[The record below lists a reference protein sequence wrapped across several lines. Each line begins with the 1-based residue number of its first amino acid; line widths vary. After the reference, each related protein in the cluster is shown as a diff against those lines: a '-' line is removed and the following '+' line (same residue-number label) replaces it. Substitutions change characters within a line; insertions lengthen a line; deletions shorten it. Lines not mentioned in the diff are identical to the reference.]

1 MKRKI
6 WKKLV
11 VFVAAGCLLLGLM
24 TGCGNSANSN
34 EDEKTDAGV
43 AQDNGSVIEATQE
56 SEHQGTI
63 MWLSN
68 LTSGP
73 QYEAFVAYMT
83 QLCNQAGYEFQVVY
97 GDVMN
102 DAANNL
108 QAVKNNMTDDVVAL
122 IVSMDGG
129 LSTIMEEYPDLY
141 VVGTNADMNSV
152 YDESGEN
159 HQLLENDYFLGA
171 ITDMTAEGNVMA
183 QNYMNVILDKGY
195 KKISIVRFPGYAYPG
210 LEAAANILVQLVD
223 EYNQTADDPIEV
235 VGETTVLEFS
245 VLEDSWFLEEGKN
258 ELDCIVAFCE
268 GTAFVYP
275 TLATAKSN
283 GICSADTQMM
293 SAGFSSDADIIAD
306 IGEERTIG
314 ALMISPTEDMAFAL
328 CLIDNALYGTQYPDW
343 TNDRQNSAVY
353 RIDSVSD
360 IDNVIGKSIL
370 GTGNAADVELSTETV
385 VSKLLVR
392 NNPDA
397 TYADMMDALLDIS
410 VDHIQ

>member
-6 WKKLV
+6 LKKMV
-11 VFVAAGCLLLGLM
+11 SFAAMGCLLLGLM
-24 TGCGNSANSN
+24 TGCGNSTNSGA
-34 EDEKTDAGV
+34 DSKADV
-43 AQDNGSVIEATQE
+43 AQDNAPVAEETQD
-56 SEHQGTI
+56 SAQLGTI

-83 QLCNQAGYEFQVVY
+83 QLCNQAGYKFQVVY

-108 QAVKNNMTDDVVAL
+108 QAVKNNMTDEVVAL

-159 HQLLENDYFLGA
+159 HKLLENDHYLGA
-171 ITDMTAEGNVMA
+171 ITDMTAEGAVTA
-183 QNYMNVILDKGY
+183 QNYMNVILEKGY
-195 KKISIVRFPGYAYPG
+195 KKISMVRFPGYAYPG
-210 LEAAANILVQLVD
+210 LEVAANVLVELID
-223 EYNQTADDPIEV
+223 EYNQTADSPIEV

-245 VLEDSWFLEEGKN
+245 VLEDSWFLEAGRN

-268 GTAFVYP
+268 GTSFVYP

-283 GICSADTQMM
+283 GICSANTQMI
-293 SAGFSSDADIIAD
+293 SAGFSNDADIIAD
-306 IGEERTIG
+306 IGEDRTIG

-343 TNDRQNSAVY
+343 TNARQDSAVY
-353 RIDSVSD
+353 KIDSVSD
-360 IDNVIGKSIL
+360 IENVIGKSIL
-370 GTGNAADVELSTETV
+370 GTGNAADVELGTEKV
-385 VSKLLVR
+385 VSDLLIR

-397 TYADMMDALLDIS
+397 TYADMMDALIDIS